1 MLERVRTDAAK
12 EREHSEGVLRD
23 QIERVKDSQK
33 QMRVRSEIMHKI
45 ISEKKDREN
54 EGLRAE
60 M

>member
-1 MLERVRTDAAK
+1 
-12 EREHSEGVLRD
+12 
-23 QIERVKDSQK
+23 
-33 QMRVRSEIMHKI
+33 VRSEIMHKI